1 MELLENVLIIVIEQD
16 ISSNDQPRIM
26 TYDISD
32 RTATERCVG
41 GLKPETSYR
50 VCVNASYSD
59 IADMQQDCRVSVTRQ
74 QDEIND
80 GVQCSL
86 PITTTGPSQSMWI
99 SVASH
104 NTACDQKRKLI
115 AMARDSN

>member
-1 MELLENVLIIVIEQD
+1 MWITVFWESDRMELLENVLIIVIEQD

-32 RTATERCVG
+32 QMATEHCVG

-59 IADMQQDCRVSVTRQ
+59 GGMQQDCRVSVTRQ

-86 PITTTGPSQSMWI
+86 PITTTGPSQSM
-99 SVASH
+99 
-104 NTACDQKRKLI
+104 
-115 AMARDSN
+115 